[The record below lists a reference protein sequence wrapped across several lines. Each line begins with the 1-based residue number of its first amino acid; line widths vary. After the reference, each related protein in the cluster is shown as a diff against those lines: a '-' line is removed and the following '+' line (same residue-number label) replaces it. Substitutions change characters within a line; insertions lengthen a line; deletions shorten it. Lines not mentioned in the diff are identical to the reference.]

1 MFYSNAIANCH
12 FWLDNTLRPRQN
24 GRLFPDDIF
33 KLIFLNEN
41 IWILIK
47 NSLKFIPRGPIN
59 NILALVQVMAWC
71 WPGNKPYIEPM
82 MV

>member
-12 FWLDNTLRPRQN
+12 FWLVNTLRLIQN
-24 GRLFPDDIF
+24 GGLFPDDIF

-41 IWILIK
+41 IWILI
-47 NSLKFIPRGPIN
+47 NISLKFIPKGPIY
-59 NILALVQVMAWC
+59 NIPALVRVMAWC
-71 WPGNKPYIEPM
+71 WPDNKPLFEPM